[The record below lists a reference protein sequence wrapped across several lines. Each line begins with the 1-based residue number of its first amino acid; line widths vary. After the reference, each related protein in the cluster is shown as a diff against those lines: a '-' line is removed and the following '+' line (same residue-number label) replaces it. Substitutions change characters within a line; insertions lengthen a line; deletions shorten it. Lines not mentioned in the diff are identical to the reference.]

1 MKRTYYV
8 LAVAIAVVALIPM
21 ARAKDSA
28 KPDAAKSPDV
38 LKVTAQTVKL
48 AEGLVRG
55 LVVGEQDEVHAYR
68 GIPFAAPPVGDLRWR
83 APQAPASWTGVRE
96 CFEFGNASPQ
106 KPSPMLATFPGMK
119 LDAATNEDCL
129 YLNVWAPAK
138 RDDKPLPVMV
148 WIHGGGYVMGAASQ
162 RLYDATDLA
171 RRGVIVVGINYRLGA
186 LGFLA
191 HPELTAESEHK
202 SSGNYGLLDQIEAL
216 RWVQRNIAAFGG
228 DPQRV
233 TIFGESAGGGSVF
246 SLLVSPL
253 SKGLFQRAIAE
264 SGPTLN
270 FVHLN
275 KSHYGFKSAE
285 ELGLEFGKAVGA
297 PEGTGQ
303 VAAMRKMS
311 ADDLINGTP
320 GMEEQRDFTIRGN
333 LLRMAP
339 VVDGWVIP
347 DDPMTILAEGREHDV
362 PLIVGANR
370 DEGTMFT
377 MMAKLPRSLDELKAK
392 FTENLGDTHAA
403 AIGELYPATSL
414 PQVRKAVT
422 DFIGDFIFVA
432 PARFVARHAS
442 GDQAPVYLYHFAHP
456 PAGGSG
462 KMLGAHHAAEV
473 PYVLDNIELGG
484 ADAPAVDRELRDAL
498 VGYWIQFAT
507 TGNPNRDGL
516 VEWPAYNSGSDQSL
530 LVEEKVSVT
539 DGLRKP
545 KLDAIDAF
553 MDTWRRESG
562 VVKQ

>member
-1 MKRTYYV
+1 MWRKSYLLTIM
-8 LAVAIAVVALIPM
+8 LAALVATAQ
-21 ARAKDSA
+21 AKDSA
-28 KPDAAKSPDV
+28 TDAASSADV
-38 LKVTAQTVKL
+38 LKVTADTVKL
-48 AEGLVRG
+48 AEGEVRG
-55 LVVGEQDEVHAYR
+55 LVTGDENEVHVYR
-68 GIPFAAPPVGDLRWR
+68 GIPFAAPPVGELRWR
-83 APQAPASWTGVRE
+83 PPQPPASWSGVRE
-96 CFEFGNASPQ
+96 CYEFGAAAPQ

-119 LDAATNEDCL
+119 LEAPTNEDCL
-129 YLNVWAPAK
+129 YLNVWTPAK
-138 RDDKPLPVMV
+138 RAEQPLPVMV

-162 RLYDATDLA
+162 RMYDATDLA

-216 RWVQRNIAAFGG
+216 RWVQGNIAAFGG

-253 SKGLFQRAIAE
+253 AKGLFQRAIAE

-275 KSHYGFKSAE
+275 RSHYGFPSAE
-285 ELGLEFGKAVGA
+285 ELGLELGKAVGS

-303 VAAMRKMS
+303 IAAMRKLT
-311 ADDLINGTP
+311 ADEVIAATP

-347 DDPMTILAEGREHDV
+347 DDPMTILAEGRQNDV

-377 MMAKLPRSLDELKAK
+377 LMAKLPRSLDDLRAK
-392 FTENLGDTHAA
+392 FVENLGETHAA
-403 AIGELYPATSL
+403 VIGELYPAASV
-414 PQVRKAVT
+414 PQVRRAVT

-432 PARFVARHAS
+432 PARYVARHAS
-442 GDQAPVYLYHFAHP
+442 KKSSPVYLYHFAHP

-473 PYVLDNIELGG
+473 PYVFDNIELGG
-484 ADAPAVDRELRDAL
+484 PNPPEVDQQLRDAM
-498 VGYWIQFAT
+498 VGYWLQFAA
-507 TGNPNRDGL
+507 TGNPNGEGL
-516 VEWPAYNSGSDQSL
+516 LEWPAYDTDSDRSL
-530 LVEEKVSVT
+530 LVEEAVSIAE
-539 DGLRKP
+539 GLRKP

-553 MDTWRRESG
+553 MDSWRRESG
-562 VVKQ
+562 VVKP

>member
-1 MKRTYYV
+1 MWRRTY
-8 LAVAIAVVALIPM
+8 LLAIAIVALAAS

-28 KPDAAKSPDV
+28 TADAGKSPDV
-38 LKVTAQTVKL
+38 LKVTAQTIKL
-48 AEGLVRG
+48 AEGQVRG
-55 LVVGEQDEVHAYR
+55 LVVGQEDEVHCYR
-68 GIPFAAPPVGDLRWR
+68 GIPFAAPPVGELRWR
-83 APQAPASWTGVRE
+83 PPQPPASWDGVRE
-96 CFEFGNASPQ
+96 CFEFGAAAPQ
-106 KPSPMLATFPGMK
+106 KPSPMLAAFPGMK
-119 LDAATNEDCL
+119 LEAPTSEDCL
-129 YLNVWAPAK
+129 YLNVWTPAK
-138 RDDKPLPVMV
+138 SGDKPLPVMV

-162 RLYDATDLA
+162 RMYDATDLA
-171 RRGVIVVGINYRLGA
+171 RRGVIVVAINYRLGP

-253 SKGLFQRAIAE
+253 AKGLFHRAIAE

-275 KSHYGFKSAE
+275 KSHYGFKTAE
-285 ELGLEFGKAVGA
+285 ELGMEFAKAVGA

-303 VAAMRKMS
+303 VAALRKLS
-311 ADDLINGTP
+311 ADALLAGAP

-333 LLRMAP
+333 LLRLAP

-347 DDPMTILAEGREHDV
+347 DDPMTLLADGREHDV

-377 MMAKLPRSLDELKAK
+377 MVARLPRSIDELTAK
-392 FTENLGDTHAA
+392 LKENLGETHAA
-403 AIGELYPATSL
+403 TIGPLYPATSV
-414 PQVRKAVT
+414 PQVRRAVT
-422 DFIGDFIFVA
+422 DFVGDFIFVA
-432 PARFVARHAS
+432 PARFVARQAS
-442 GDQAPVYLYHFAHP
+442 GDAAPVYLYHFAHP

-484 ADAPAVDRELRDAL
+484 PDPPAVDRELRDAL
-498 VGYWIQFAT
+498 VAYWLQFAA

-516 VEWPAYNSGSDQSL
+516 VEWPAYNADSDQSL
-530 LVEEKVSVT
+530 LVEEKVSVA
-539 DGLRKP
+539 DGLRKA

-553 MDTWRRESG
+553 MDSWRRESG
-562 VVKQ
+562 VVKP